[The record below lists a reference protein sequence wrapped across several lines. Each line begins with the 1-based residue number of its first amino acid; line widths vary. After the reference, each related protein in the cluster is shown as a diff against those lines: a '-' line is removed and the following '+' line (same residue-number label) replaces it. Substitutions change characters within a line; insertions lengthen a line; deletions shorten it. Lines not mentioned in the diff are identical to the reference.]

1 MRSLVV
7 VVVGPGLEALVA
19 LFGVDPVLCVG
30 PFAQRGLDKAL
41 GLAVGSW
48 RIRSCTT
55 VFDLHLLAGESE
67 ESGAIAGAVVGE
79 QSADADAVTSEELD
93 RRALYPDRAAR
104 MGLRKALDR
113 LRTTRPMPQALDR
126 LPQPPATSW

>member
-7 VVVGPGLEALVA
+7 VVVGPRLEAGIA
-19 LFGVDPVLCVG
+19 LLGIRPVFGVG
-30 PFAQRGLDKAL
+30 PLAQGGLDEAF

-48 RIRSCTT
+48 RIGSGAA

-67 ESGAIAGAVVGE
+67 EAGAIAGAVVGE

-126 LPQPPATSW
+126 LLQPPATSW